1 VVGDW
6 SRPVTRRSNILIER
20 LEIYGYHGLFGAEKN
35 LGQRFTLDL
44 ALTVDLSAASVSDA
58 LEDTVDYAAVV
69 AVASKTFSET
79 RHNLLEA
86 AARSV
91 AQAIF
96 AAFPPVES
104 LSLTLRKLSPPI
116 PANLRAV
123 GVSLDFRRNG

>member
-1 VVGDW
+1 M
-6 SRPVTRRSNILIER
+6 TRRSTILIER
-20 LEIYGYHGLFGAEKN
+20 LEIYGYHGVYEAEEN

-44 ALTVDLSAASVSDA
+44 VLNVDLKAAAISDA
-58 LEDTVDYAAVV
+58 LEDTVDYSAVV
-69 AVASKTFSET
+69 AVAIKAFSET

-116 PANLRAV
+116 PANLRTV
-123 GVSLDFRRNG
+123 GVSLDFSRDD